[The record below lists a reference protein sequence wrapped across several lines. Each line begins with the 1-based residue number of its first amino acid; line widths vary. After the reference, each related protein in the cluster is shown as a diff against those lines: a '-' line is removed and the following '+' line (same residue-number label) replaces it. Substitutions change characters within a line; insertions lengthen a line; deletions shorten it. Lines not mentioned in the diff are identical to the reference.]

1 MTIDSNHPAY
11 RILNAHQRIRV
22 PRPLRT
28 LMTLVLVGLVFSALV
43 LTFVPWVQT
52 AYGTGRI
59 TALHP
64 DSQLQQIN
72 ALVEGRIGHWHVRDG
87 AQVKKGDPIVDLV
100 DNDPDRLLRLETEQ
114 DAAQSKLN
122 AAQIATETAK
132 RNLDRQERLQAQG
145 LSSRK
150 EYEQALI
157 TYKTWRSSE
166 AEAVQ
171 ALANAQSRL
180 SQQYTQRV
188 TAPKDGRVVRTY
200 AGASATFVKPGQLLA
215 DFMPA
220 DVVPAVELY
229 VRGVDMPLV
238 QVGQKVRLQFEGWP
252 IVQFSGWPSQA
263 VGTFGGVVSVVDPAV
278 APDGRLRVLVTEPE
292 DEPWP
297 EEKYLAFGARAQ
309 GWVLLSTV
317 TMGYEIWRQLNSFP
331 PENPNRLMA
340 PSQAGASS
348 GTGGV

>member
-1 MTIDSNHPAY
+1 MHSNHPASA
-11 RILNAHQRIRV
+11 ILTAQQRIHM
-22 PRPLRT
+22 PRPMRV
-28 LMTLVLVGLVFSALV
+28 LMRLVLVALALSILV
-43 LTFVPWVQT
+43 LGLVPWVQT
-52 AYGTGRI
+52 AQGTGRI

-64 DSQLQQIN
+64 DSQLQQIH

-87 AQVKKGDPIVDLV
+87 TRVKKGDPIVDLV
-100 DNDPDRLLRLETEQ
+100 DNDPDRLLRLETER
-114 DAAQSKLN
+114 DASQNKLN

-132 RNLDRQERLQAQG
+132 RNLERQERLQKQG

-157 TYKTWRSSE
+157 TYKTWRSTE
-166 AEAVQ
+166 AEAMQ
-171 ALANAQSRL
+171 ALAMAESKL
-180 SQQYTQRV
+180 SQQFTQRV
-188 TAPKDGRVVRTY
+188 VAPKDGRVVRTY
-200 AGASATFVKPGQLLA
+200 AGASATFVRPGQLLA

-238 QVGQKVRLQFEGWP
+238 QPGQRVRLQFEGWP

-263 VGTFGGVVSVVDPAV
+263 VGTFGGIVSVVDPAV
-278 APDGRLRVLVTEPE
+278 GPDGRLRILVTEPT

-317 TMGYEIWRQLNSFP
+317 TLGYEIWRQLNSFP
-331 PENPNRLMA
+331 PENPQRPNSVTVIA
-340 PSQAGASS
+340 PSTEGSK
-348 GTGGV
+348 

>member
-1 MTIDSNHPAY
+1 MTMDHNHPAY
-11 RILNAHQRIRV
+11 RIFTAQQRIRL

-28 LMTLVLVGLVFSALV
+28 LMVLVLAGIVIGFLLLSI
-43 LTFVPWVQT
+43 VPWVQT
-52 AYGTGRI
+52 AYGAGRI

-64 DSQLQQIN
+64 DSQLQQIH
-72 ALVEGRIGHWHVRDG
+72 ALVEGRISHWHVRDG
-87 AQVKKGDPIVDLV
+87 ARVKRGDPIVDLV
-100 DNDPDRLLRLETEQ
+100 DNDPDRLLRLETEKE
-114 DAAQSKLN
+114 AAQNKLN
-122 AAQIATETAK
+122 AARIATETAK

-171 ALANAQSRL
+171 ALANSESRL
-180 SQQYTQRV
+180 STQFTQRV
-188 TAPKDGRVVRTY
+188 TAPKDGRIVRTY

-220 DVVPAVELY
+220 DAVPAVELY
-229 VRGVDMPLV
+229 VAGVDMPLV
-238 QVGQKVRLQFEGWP
+238 QPGQKVRLQFEGWP

-317 TMGYEIWRQLNSFP
+317 TLGYEIWRQLNSFP
-331 PENPNRLMA
+331 PENPNAIR
-340 PSQAGASS
+340 PNTQAGAGS
-348 GTGGV
+348 V